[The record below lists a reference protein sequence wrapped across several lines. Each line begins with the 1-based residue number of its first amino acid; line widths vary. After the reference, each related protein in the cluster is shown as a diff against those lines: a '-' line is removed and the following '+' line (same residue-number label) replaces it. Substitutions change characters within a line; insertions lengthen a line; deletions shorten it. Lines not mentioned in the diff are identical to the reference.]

1 MLDIRSRALY
11 YLDSTPTHWM
21 PKQVIIVFFKINL
34 TNGVPVYEQISRQI
48 AFAIASG
55 AIEVGQLVPSV
66 RSMSRDLAVN
76 PNTVARAYRQ
86 LQDAQII
93 ESVRGEGMLATP
105 DAVKKCKALRKQ
117 LLSERILQVMEE
129 ARQSQLTDQEIE
141 KMVTAAVAK
150 SKKTFVK
157 NRSTTQ
163 K

>member
-1 MLDIRSRALY
+1 MLDIRSRLLY

-21 PKQVIIVFFKINL
+21 PKQVIAVFFKINL

-66 RSMSRDLAVN
+66 RSLSRDLAVN

-105 DAVKKCKALRKQ
+105 DSVKKCKALRKQ

-141 KMVTAAVAK
+141 KMVTAAVTK
-150 SKKTFVK
+150 SKKTFAK